1 MSRLAKYGIH
11 GDVAERCFRLGEI
24 EGQSLGRLLGWR
36 EGKLEMV
43 ENLLEF
49 FRFGKFPEAARV
61 QVEHAWSVELDRV
74 AEHLLTAGSL
84 TEALRSLP

>member
-43 ENLLEF
+43 VNLLEF
-49 FRFGKFPEAARV
+49 RFGQLPEAAGV

-74 AEHLLTAGSL
+74 AEHLLTAASL